1 MYVKNIYFLKT
12 KVEFEAHE
20 SRWINMGELRVLISV
35 FSYTHF
41 TVLLCDVDELRSKQI
56 RKNEKKI
63 PVRNS
68 ILECSQKRDY
78 TFIALKMSFV
88 KHETLYVFFV
98 GWSITGYYIAW
109 CRLLFFYCFFFTN
122 GYLLFSFLNLNFL
135 FPWKYRIFLFQNN
148 LSSIRHT

>member
-1 MYVKNIYFLKT
+1 
-12 KVEFEAHE
+12 
-20 SRWINMGELRVLISV
+20 MGELRVLISV

-88 KHETLYVFFV
+88 KHETLYVFLSV
-98 GWSITGYYIAW
+98 GQLQVITLHDVD
-109 CRLLFFYCFFFTN
+109 CCFFIVFFFTN

-135 FPWKYRIFLFQNN
+135 FPWTYRIFLFQNN
-148 LSSIRHT
+148 LSLIRHT